1 MLRPSSAV
9 VYAINGRGDPFLRGL
24 ERYRSTANRIEN
36 DDQKITALLNYFDFG
51 KQIYQFDFLK
61 TASLNS
67 MCDEYLRILPL
78 INKIDDFSNKL
89 ILSKISK
96 EDAYTFASELQ
107 DVIDDLAQACDK
119 YYGHRPPEFQGR
131 TYIEVRAVFIA
142 PALINVEHNFDTL
155 LEHKNNNTL
164 HNVSLTEY
172 RVPSNFGALSN
183 FK

>member
-1 MLRPSSAV
+1 MV
-9 VYAINGRGDPFLRGL
+9 NAINGRGESFLRGL
-24 ERYRSTANRIEN
+24 ERYRTTADRIEN
-36 DDQKITALLNYFDFG
+36 NDQKITALLNYFDFG

-67 MCDEYLRILPL
+67 MCDEYLRALPL

-107 DVIDDLAQACDK
+107 DVLDDLTEACQK

-131 TYIEVRAVFIA
+131 TYIEVCEVFI
-142 PALINVEHNFDTL
+142 L
-155 LEHKNNNTL
+155 L
-164 HNVSLTEY
+164 
-172 RVPSNFGALSN
+172 R
-183 FK
+183 